1 MDKRYLLILIII
13 IVCCINLSIIVNNS
27 DTVGSASAIAGK
39 YVFSIPEGFTLNDNN
54 GNSATIKNNENV
66 TIYYESDLSDSD
78 TYNSLLNHIENKS
91 NNKILSKGTFN
102 LENISIDTAYYQT
115 NDTYKVAF
123 YFEKDNTPF
132 KIIMSNFNYDTDRNL
147 TLDYATYIIQSTRF
161 DYKTG

>member
-27 DTVGSASAIAGK
+27 DTIGSASAIAGK
-39 YVFSIPEGFTLNDNN
+39 YVFSIPDGFSLYENN
-54 GNSATIKNNENV
+54 GNSATIKNNEDV
-66 TIYYESDLSDSD
+66 SIYYESNLSDSD
-78 TYNSLLNHIENKS
+78 TYDSRLNFIENKTDY
-91 NNKILSKGTFN
+91 KLLSKGTVN
-102 LENISIDTAYYQT
+102 LENISIDTIYYQI

-123 YFEKDNTPF
+123 YFEKDNTSF

-161 DYKTG
+161 DYKKG